1 LRRRELGYASKAR
14 GSHFSDVRMLQKD
27 PSAVRVDRGTGRL
40 AKVLRV
46 TFEFAASLL
55 PEGGQTSEK
64 GSVHRRSY
72 PIL

>member
-1 LRRRELGYASKAR
+1 
-14 GSHFSDVRMLQKD
+14 MLQKD